1 MMVVTQ
7 RLPTRRYSLLLD
19 TSQKNLKIGNYT
31 HQLLTEHQHNLP
43 SWVEHLS
50 YGGLIKP
57 TNSWLLKVKKMNKYF
72 RKYHGPE
79 LKKKYAVAKQLSNFI
94 HAKENI
100 SLDLVQSFI
109 KL

>member
-1 MMVVTQ
+1 
-7 RLPTRRYSLLLD
+7 
-19 TSQKNLKIGNYT
+19 
-31 HQLLTEHQHNLP
+31 LLTEHQHNLP

-57 TNSWLLKVKKMNKYF
+57 TNSWLLKVKKMKKYF
-72 RKYHGPE
+72 LKYHGPE